1 MFDDLP
7 RVASDPRILGGKP
20 IIKGTRISVEFLL
33 ELFASGASHEQV
45 LKAYPHLSSQD
56 LTEAVEFASRVRAR
70 KHPTSG
76 GPSA

>member
-7 RVASDPRILGGKP
+7 RIVSDPHILGGKP
-20 IIKGTRISVEFLL
+20 IIKGTRVSVEFLL

-56 LTEAVEFASRVRAR
+56 LNEALEFASRARAL
-70 KHPTSG
+70 KHPSSG
-76 GPSA
+76 RPSA